1 MLKYY
6 GRNQQ
11 GLIIFRFAGV
21 WSLLNICILSGFS
34 ASASDARRL
43 GALLPLA
50 GDHKRSRLFT
60 LHYTVV
66 HASQVQE
73 VDQSGIF
80 A

>member
-1 MLKYY
+1 M
-6 GRNQQ
+6 R
-11 GLIIFRFAGV
+11 
-21 WSLLNICILSGFS
+21 ICILSGFS
-34 ASASDARRL
+34 ASASDDHRL

-50 GDHKRSRLFT
+50 GDHKCSRLFT
-60 LHYTVV
+60 LYYTVA